1 MRGKDCAKE
10 TETLCKKS
18 YGAASL
24 WQVAQLGFPKYIINP
39 ILIPNG
45 ILSGW
50 FVPYAKLSLMMA
62 QKPSKD
68 VFLELFVIIS
78 WCRETRTS
86 HCTNKYIIVHD
97 TNEEE

>member
-1 MRGKDCAKE
+1 
-10 TETLCKKS
+10 
-18 YGAASL
+18 
-24 WQVAQLGFPKYIINP
+24 VAQLGFPKYIINP

-78 WCRETRTS
+78 
-86 HCTNKYIIVHD
+86 
-97 TNEEE
+97 